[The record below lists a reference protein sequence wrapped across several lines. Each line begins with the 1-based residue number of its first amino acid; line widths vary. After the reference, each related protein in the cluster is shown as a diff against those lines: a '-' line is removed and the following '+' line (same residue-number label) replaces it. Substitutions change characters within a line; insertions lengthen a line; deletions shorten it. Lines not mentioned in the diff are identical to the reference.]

1 MLGGSG
7 MIYGRKSDMRLF
19 VAYTFKNGSGYIT
32 IRLKNYKGVNSR
44 VLSEIASYIE
54 KNTPGAKGEVIITNW
69 KELRP

>member
-1 MLGGSG
+1 
-7 MIYGRKSDMRLF
+7 MIYGRKSAMRLF

-44 VLSEIASYIE
+44 VLSEIASHIH
-54 KNTPGAKGEVIITNW
+54 KNMPDVEGEIIITNW